1 MVFGFGS
8 GVGFGSGSLDTGVAS
23 FGSSC
28 AVLRPNGSAGSSSS
42 AIKR

>member
-1 MVFGFGS
+1 M
-8 GVGFGSGSLDTGVAS
+8 GFGSGSLDTGVAS

-28 AVLRPNGSAGSSSS
+28 FVLEPNGFAGSSSS